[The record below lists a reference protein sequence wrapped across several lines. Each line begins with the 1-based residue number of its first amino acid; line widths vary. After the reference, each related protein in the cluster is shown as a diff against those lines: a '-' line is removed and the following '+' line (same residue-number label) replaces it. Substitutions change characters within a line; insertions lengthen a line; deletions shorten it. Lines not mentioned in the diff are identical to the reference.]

1 MPPAPLEARAFGPSI
16 YRAARLIYNENPPTS
31 KLNETPDLI
40 IPITWNPDF
49 PLGCCHPLQSLEFD
63 LIL

>member
-1 MPPAPLEARAFGPSI
+1 MLENAFSKIFRGSMPPAPLEARAFGPSI

-40 IPITWNPDF
+40 IPIT
-49 PLGCCHPLQSLEFD
+49 
-63 LIL
+63 